1 MKLRYKNKYDI
12 VIATGQTTI
21 PMIFKQEV
29 ILVEVFKAV
38 NDYSSIIFFRNN
50 STSSF

>member
-21 PMIFKQEV
+21 PMIFEQEV
-29 ILVEVFKAV
+29 IF
-38 NDYSSIIFFRNN
+38 S
-50 STSSF
+50 